1 MAKTYDVNEEFIRY
15 QEEIAS
21 SPVYEGMPDL
31 RNEDGS
37 IQWEA
42 PSNRGGGFIKIH
54 MTKDCSGGKNEPLK
68 KASIQQR
75 ISG

>member
-31 RNEDGS
+31 RNEWVYSVGGS
-37 IQWEA
+37 FE
-42 PSNRGGGFIKIH
+42 
-54 MTKDCSGGKNEPLK
+54 
-68 KASIQQR
+68 QR
-75 ISG
+75 WWHS